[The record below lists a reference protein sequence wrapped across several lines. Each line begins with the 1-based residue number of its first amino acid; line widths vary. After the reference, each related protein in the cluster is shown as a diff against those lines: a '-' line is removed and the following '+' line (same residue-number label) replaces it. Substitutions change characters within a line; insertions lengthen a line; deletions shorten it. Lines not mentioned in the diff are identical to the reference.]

1 MTWLIICSLSLD
13 ISFGKEHG
21 TAESHQHELD
31 LDVSVVEME
40 LYGIHGHCRKQVEP
54 EIGEIPV
61 AFVAKAEGSELSEDD
76 VKQFVAKEVLFL
88 FLC

>member
-1 MTWLIICSLSLD
+1 
-13 ISFGKEHG
+13 
-21 TAESHQHELD
+21 
-31 LDVSVVEME
+31 ME
-40 LYGIHGHCRKQVEP
+40 FCGIHDHCRKQVEP

-76 VKQFVAKEVLFL
+76 VKQFVAKEVVVFL

>member
-1 MTWLIICSLSLD
+1 MVRKPS
-13 ISFGKEHG
+13 
-21 TAESHQHELD
+21 HELE

-40 LYGIHGHCRKQVEP
+40 FCGIHDHRRKQVEP

-76 VKQFVAKEVLFL
+76 VKRFVAKEVVFL